1 MQALNQA
8 DAVFRLILAALN
20 GMAQRAVT
28 PGDEALYQCFLN
40 AERRR
45 ALRRVQNAKSSGG
58 SRSDI

>member
-20 GMAQRAVT
+20 GMAQRAVA
-28 PGDEALYQCFLN
+28 PGNEALYQCFLN

-45 ALRRVQNAKSSGG
+45 AL
-58 SRSDI
+58 